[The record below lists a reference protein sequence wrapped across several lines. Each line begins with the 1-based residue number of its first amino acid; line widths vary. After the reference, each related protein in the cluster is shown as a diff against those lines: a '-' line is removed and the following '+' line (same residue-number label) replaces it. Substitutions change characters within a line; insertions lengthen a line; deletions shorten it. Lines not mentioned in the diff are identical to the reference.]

1 MTTTKELLQTLNALR
16 TANGKTE
23 LAGWKYSRER
33 LEAAI
38 AELQPTDTTDPT
50 MPMGENG
57 NELVDELP
65 KPKRMTPYELLR
77 SKGAITAKEFF
88 SQVPGHEDYQPV
100 SETAQ
105 QPAAS
110 DLTDV
115 EGQTA
120 PTDLTSV
127 QKSPRGAIGALV
139 IELLVTDMPYE
150 DIVERVRSTYPDART
165 TARSIASVAMD
176 LRRDGVDVPSRRK
189 PAAEKPAKAP
199 KPAPKA

>member
-23 LAGWKYSRER
+23 LASWKSSREK

-38 AELQPTDTTDPT
+38 ADLQPVDQTDPT

-57 NELVDELP
+57 NTLVDPLDEP
-65 KPKRMTPYELLR
+65 SDLLR
-77 SKGAITAKEFF
+77 RSGRTE
-88 SQVPGHEDYQPV
+88 
-100 SETAQ
+100 
-105 QPAAS
+105 
-110 DLTDV
+110 
-115 EGQTA
+115 
-120 PTDLTSV
+120 PTDLTSDEPVPAAV

-139 IELLVTDMPYE
+139 IELLVTEMPYE
-150 DIVERVRSTYPDART
+150 DIVKQVRETYQDART

-176 LRRDGVDVPSRRK
+176 LRRDGVNVPSRRK

-199 KPAPKA
+199 KPTQEG

>member
-23 LAGWKYSRER
+23 LASWKSSREK

-38 AELQPTDTTDPT
+38 SELQPTDTTDPT

-65 KPKRMTPYELLR
+65 KPKRMTPDELLR
-77 SKGAITAKEFF
+77 SKGAIT
-88 SQVPGHEDYQPV
+88 QVPGHEDYQPV
-100 SETAQ
+100 SKPAQ

-115 EGQTA
+115 ESQA
-120 PTDLTSV
+120 EPTDLTSV

-139 IELLVTDMPYE
+139 IELLVTEMPYE
-150 DIVERVRSTYPDART
+150 DIVKQVRETYPDART

-176 LRRDGVDVPSRRK
+176 LRRDGVNVPSRRK
-189 PAAEKPAKAP
+189 PAKAP
-199 KPAPKA
+199 LHVRIAETNQHEEG

>member
-23 LAGWKYSRER
+23 LASWKSSREK

-38 AELQPTDTTDPT
+38 SELQPTA
-50 MPMGENG
+50 E
-57 NELVDELP
+57 
-65 KPKRMTPYELLR
+65 
-77 SKGAITAKEFF
+77 
-88 SQVPGHEDYQPV
+88 PV
-100 SETAQ
+100 SK
-105 QPAAS
+105 PVAS

-115 EGQTA
+115 EGQTETTDVEGQTET
-120 PTDLTSV
+120 TDLTSDEPAPPAV

-176 LRRDGVDVPSRRK
+176 LRRDGVNVPSRRK

-199 KPAPKA
+199 KPAQEA